1 MKVTRAQK
9 VRLGVFVIVSLAL
22 LGAMTVV
29 LVGSRLTE
37 KEDTYF
43 ARFEETVSGL
53 EAGAPVKYQGVRIGS
68 VTGIE
73 IDRDDITRV
82 LVTLSLKKDTPVKTD
97 SIVVLN
103 TMGIT
108 GLRFIELTG
117 GTNESELLQPGSQI
131 ESGASLLNRLTG
143 KADVI
148 SEKVEL
154 LVNNLIAMTG
164 ANQREDFDAI
174 VAHLRE
180 TMEGTSKLVRDNQ
193 GTVDKA
199 VKDLADAADNLRQV
213 SLRLSS
219 TLDTL
224 DLRMNDAGDGL
235 ELVLLDVQNLLEEQG
250 RNMSTLLE
258 NANAT
263 VSEVRTLAGSPN
275 LQRVP
280 RKVEETVAATLSL
293 VEGTNKKL
301 AALLGSLQSSAGQVQ
316 ALLGDKR
323 VDGMLT
329 SLAAVSS
336 QLEEAVDIMD
346 LTMRQSREDVFKT
359 LSSLKDVVRNLNDF
373 TQMLLENPAILL
385 RGSQLKE
392 RKL

>member
-9 VRLGVFVIVSLAL
+9 VRLGVFVFVSLVL

-43 ARFEETVSGL
+43 ARFAETVSGL
-53 EAGAPVKYQGVRIGS
+53 EAGAPVKYLGVRIGS

-82 LVTLSLKKDTPVKTD
+82 LVTLRLKKDTPVKTD

-117 GTNESELLQPGSQI
+117 GTNESDLLKPGSLI

-143 KADVI
+143 KADII

-164 ANQREDFDAI
+164 ARQREDFDAI

-180 TMEGTSKLVRDNQ
+180 TMEGASKLVRDNQ

-199 VKDLADAADNLRQV
+199 AKDLAAAADNLRQV
-213 SLRLSS
+213 SERLGS

-235 ELVLLDVQNLLEEQG
+235 ELVLLEVQNLLEEQG
-250 RNMSTLLE
+250 RNMSTLLD

-275 LQRVP
+275 LKRVP
-280 RKVEETVAATLSL
+280 KKVEETVAATLSL

-301 AALLGSLQSSAGQVQ
+301 AVLLGTLQSSAGQVQ
-316 ALLGDKR
+316 ALLDDKR

-329 SLAAVSS
+329 SLATVSS

>member
-9 VRLGVFVIVSLAL
+9 VRLGVFVFVSLVL

-43 ARFEETVSGL
+43 ARFAETVSGL

-82 LVTLSLKKDTPVKTD
+82 LVTLRLKKDTPVKTD

-117 GTNESELLQPGSQI
+117 GTNESDLLKPGSLI

-143 KADVI
+143 KADII

-164 ANQREDFDAI
+164 ARQREDFDAI

-180 TMEGTSKLVRDNQ
+180 TMEGASKLVRDNQ

-199 VKDLADAADNLRQV
+199 AKDLAAAADNLRQV
-213 SLRLSS
+213 SERLGS

-235 ELVLLDVQNLLEEQG
+235 ELVLLEVQNLLEEQG
-250 RNMSTLLE
+250 RNMSTLLD

-275 LQRVP
+275 LKRVP
-280 RKVEETVAATLSL
+280 KKVEETVAATLSL

-301 AALLGSLQSSAGQVQ
+301 AVLLGTLQSSAGQVQ
-316 ALLGDKR
+316 ALLDDKR

-329 SLAAVSS
+329 SLATVSS